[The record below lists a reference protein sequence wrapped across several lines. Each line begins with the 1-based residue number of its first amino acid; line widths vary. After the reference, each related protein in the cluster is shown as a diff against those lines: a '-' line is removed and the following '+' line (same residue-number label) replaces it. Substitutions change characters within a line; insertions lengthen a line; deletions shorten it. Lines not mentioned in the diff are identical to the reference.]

1 MNKSAEISKDGR
13 TLTVNTFKDLKHF
26 LDRVLYK
33 HFQITVDKPIKELII
48 KDSKTDWTVNYVKEL
63 LRNAA
68 LQTVE
73 NFEIISP
80 DSRFC
85 TIDGLLYSGS
95 GENLYLCPKGKEGT
109 LIIPDGTKTIS
120 FEACRNCKFDKVILS
135 DSIKIIDKYSFS
147 QSWNLK
153 EIEGGKNVEEIRGY
167 AFFDCKALNR
177 FVFPTKLKGIGGDAF
192 CNTSLNEIKLP
203 EGLRTI
209 GPSAFDTVGTLKGF
223 ASCAGQS
230 DMYEIHIPPTVQNIG
245 AAAFPNAS
253 YIYMPKNVMEN
264 MYWSGIAKIGL
275 RGGNLCICHC
285 CNIWKLEIEGLPVII
300 MPKMLT
306 EISSAAR
313 AICRLAESNDNR
325 TPPAMYSYSEDA
337 IARSAAIEQ
346 RKMYPDTKTKAYI
359 TRNATLFLSD
369 ALLNESDWN
378 QVIIG
383 FIKDGVFTDTALR
396 KILKKLDEEKYNDVT
411 VLRSYILDE
420 IGKKSSTFKL

>member
-26 LDRVLYK
+26 FRVRYK

-48 KDSKTDWTVNYVKEL
+48 KDSKTDLTVNDVTEM
-63 LRNAA
+63 LRNAT

-73 NFEIISP
+73 SFEIISP
-80 DSRFC
+80 DNRFC

-120 FEACRNCKFDKVILS
+120 VEACRNCKFDKVILS

-147 QSWNLK
+147 RSWNLK
-153 EIEGGKNVEEIRGY
+153 EVEGGKNVERIRDY
-167 AFFDCKALNR
+167 AFFDCRALKR
-177 FVFPTKLKGIGGDAF
+177 FVFHTKLKDIGGDAF
-192 CNTSLNEIKLP
+192 RNTSLNEIKLP

-209 GPSAFDTVGTLKGF
+209 GPGAFNTLGTSKGF
-223 ASCAGQS
+223 ASRA
-230 DMYEIHIPPTVQNIG
+230 DMDEIRIPSTVQNIG

-253 YIYMPKNVMEN
+253 YIYMPKKVMEN
-264 MYWSGIAKIGL
+264 ISWSGIVKIGL
-275 RGGNLCICHC
+275 KGDNLCTCHF
-285 CNIWKLEIEGLPVII
+285 CNTWKLEIEELPVII

-306 EISSAAR
+306 EIPSAGR

-325 TPPAMYSYSEDA
+325 TPPAMYSYSKDA

-369 ALLNESDWN
+369 ALFNESDWN

-396 KILKKLDEEKYNDVT
+396 KILKKLDEEEYNDVT
-411 VLRSYILDE
+411 VLRSYILDK
-420 IGKKSSTFKL
+420 IDKKSSTFKL